1 MTTQHP
7 QPTGAEYPQS
17 VPGGMPAGT
26 PQQGPYLEPGAYL
39 PAAPPVPE
47 KPKGGKV
54 RLIVGIAIAVVLG
67 GLGLFYAL
75 SQFDVHGAK
84 VGDCLAQVSENEV
97 KSVQCDSAEAQYTV
111 ISIVEN
117 QPETTD
123 ATDPCADVAAAEASY
138 WEGAPG
144 GNGRVLCLQ
153 ER

>member
-26 PQQGPYLEPGAYL
+26 PQQGPYLGPGAYL

-67 GLGLFYAL
+67 GAGLFYAL
-75 SQFDVHGAK
+75 SQFPSVHHTMGGL
-84 VGDCLAQVSENEV
+84 VIDEYTQVKDIYGQSIAGLYAAGEV
-97 KSVQCDSAEAQYTV
+97 TGG
-111 ISIVEN
+111 IHGTN
-117 QPETTD
+117 RL
-123 ATDPCADVAAAEASY
+123 
-138 WEGAPG
+138 G
-144 GNGRVLCLQ
+144 GNALADISVFGQIAGKNAALG
-153 ER
+153 E